1 MQRTITAM
9 LAILAGMAMCLAVT
23 GCWEDDD
30 DVAAPRRPVNLAGKV
45 AKGYVSFALVIAD
58 KIVAGDHNYVLDDG
72 EVSTYT
78 DANGDFDL
86 TVPGGYGN
94 YVLVS
99 LGGTIKDSNGNDVP
113 APPLLAPAGSK
124 NITPLTTLVS
134 LNPALRNQI
143 ENQTGEDFD
152 VDLADPAGINSD
164 AMELAQA
171 VRTVLDI
178 LTDPNAPVVSD
189 PEDLML
195 IVEHLATS
203 LDGQDLVDDT
213 TVSDAIE
220 NGLTNAL
227 NDPAIIDPNQV
238 VITSVANVV
247 GAVGGAVDGV
257 LGAIAEGQD
266 NVPEDNLLTT
276 IENQVGT
283 AVGTTATN
291 TQSVSLEVDQVQLL
305 DENDQLVPTIGQQFP
320 YVYTEANADT
330 ITQLQATLIV
340 DNEFAEDK
348 QYNDASL
355 VVTITDA
362 ASLRRVTMRVT
373 NVDVTVTAADAVTIA
388 TSTQTRLK
396 IYGINAQGEVV
407 SADIGNTSVAG
418 DDEIIDANGAIVTV
432 NLDLVQAKIQ
442 NTVGAGADL
451 FEIGLTGDY
460 AVHVYAEGL
469 PLTDFNL
476 AIEVQ

>member
-1 MQRTITAM
+1 MKRTLTV
-9 LAILAGMAMCLAVT
+9 LVAILAGMAVCLTVT
-23 GCWEDDD
+23 GCWDWDDD
-30 DVAAPRRPVNLAGKV
+30 DVAAPKGPVKVAGKV

-58 KIVAGDHNYVLDDG
+58 KIIAGDHNYVLDDG

-78 DANGDFDL
+78 DADGDFDL
-86 TVPGGYGN
+86 TVPRGYGN

-99 LGGTIKDSNGNDVP
+99 LGGTIKDSAGNDVP

-134 LNPALRNQI
+134 LNPALKNQI
-143 ENQTGEDFD
+143 ENQTGENFD

-178 LTDPNAPVVSD
+178 LTDPDAPVVSD

-195 IVEHLATS
+195 IVEHLAAN
-203 LDGQDLVDDT
+203 LDGADLVDDT

-220 NGLTNAL
+220 TGLTNAL

-238 VITSVANVV
+238 VITSVANAV
-247 GAVGGAVDGV
+247 GAVGTAVDGV
-257 LGAIAEGQD
+257 LGAIGEGQD
-266 NVPEDNLLTT
+266 NVSEDAGLLNT
-276 IENQVGT
+276 IETRVGT
-283 AVGTTATN
+283 AVTTTETN
-291 TQSVSLEVDQVQLL
+291 VQTVSIEVDQVQLL
-305 DENDQLVPTIGQQFP
+305 DENDLVVPNTGQPF
-320 YVYTEANADT
+320 VYTEANADT
-330 ITQLQATLIV
+330 ITQLQATLVV
-340 DNEFAEDK
+340 DNEFATDK
-348 QYNDASL
+348 QYNDADL
-355 VVTITDA
+355 VVTITDDD
-362 ASLRRVTMRVT
+362 SSRRVTMRVT
-373 NVDVTVTAADAVTIA
+373 NVDVTVTAADAVVIA

-407 SADIGNTSVAG
+407 TADISNASVAG
-418 DDEIIDANGAIVTV
+418 DADIIDATGAVVTV

-442 NTVGAGADL
+442 NTVGAGSDL
-451 FEIGLTGDY
+451 FEIGLVGDY
-460 AVHVYAEGL
+460 AVNVYAEGV
-469 PLTDFNL
+469 PLKAFSM